1 MITEEFGRYITMK
14 TYHKDNKTENETVLF
29 IQLLYGPAD
38 QQFPMETN
46 LVH

>member
-1 MITEEFGRYITMK
+1 MK
-14 TYHKDNKTENETVLF
+14 AYNKDNKTEKETILF
-29 IQLLYGPAD
+29 IQLLCGPAD

>member
-1 MITEEFGRYITMK
+1 MK
-14 TYHKDNKTENETVLF
+14 AYNKDNKTENETVLF
-29 IQLLYGPAD
+29 ILLLYDPAD